1 MLFCLMVYYLQFEGG
16 CLYYSYEKGTA
27 MGKTKYNTIKTVM
40 ILMCMGRL
48 VETNAWAQNQT
59 DVLWSKSA
67 KSLAVFQP
75 GDAVRIQVW
84 ELYQK
89 ENRNL
94 PLSGDYPINPD
105 GMIIMPLLGEIKVKG
120 MTNYELMQILKDKF
134 ANYLNDPFIYVRPLI
149 RITMQGAFN
158 RPGAYRAD
166 PSSSLWDLVQ
176 IAGGPDSNCDLN
188 RMRVERGGKVVIRKL
203 LSSFEK
209 GYSLDDV
216 GIESGDQ
223 IVATWRSS
231 WDVNRLLNL
240 INFIATISLLLLR
253 LRNVEY

>member
-1 MLFCLMVYYLQFEGG
+1 MPIHAKPQGG
-16 CLYYSYEKGTA
+16 SD
-27 MGKTKYNTIKTVM
+27 IS
-40 ILMCMGRL
+40 
-48 VETNAWAQNQT
+48 
-59 DVLWSKSA
+59 WSKTA

-84 ELYQK
+84 ELYQR

-105 GMIIMPLLGEIKVKG
+105 GMIIMPFLGEIKVKG
-120 MTNYELMQILKDKF
+120 MTNYELMQLLKEKF
-134 ANYLNDPFIYVRPLI
+134 SNYLNDPYIYVRPLI

-166 PSSSLWDLVQ
+166 PASSFWDLVQ
-176 IAGGPDSNCDLN
+176 QAGGPETNCDL
-188 RMRVERGGKVVIRKL
+188 RKMRVERGGKVVIKKL
-203 LSSFEK
+203 LNSFEK

-223 IVATWRSS
+223 IIAPWRGGWDLGMLLGFVNFMATVA
-231 WDVNRLLNL
+231 
-240 INFIATISLLLLR
+240 LLLLR
-253 LRNVEY
+253 LRSVEY